1 MNQYAEKERTTSRR
15 KKLRR
20 ELAGLALALVTGF
33 SACSSRTSNQNEGA
47 KSSATPTAAVPSP
60 TSSRAVVES
69 VGQHGENL
77 YDLAKAGDWQKAATE
92 FTALLQSDQ
101 QLRNKMK
108 DKSADLERLNQA
120 LTAAGRAV
128 ETKDRFTTMREANLI
143 TLIGADLAAAFHP
156 PVPVEVTRLD
166 YYGREL
172 EVWSALNG
180 GTLYDAENH
189 AVGLAHA
196 HHEPLGLIVL
206 LGGGAGEQQP
216 AGHEQ
221 RRQQPARIHLV
232 GQSPA
237 DRRARRDAGEHG
249 ADDHRV
255 GLECRPDERRQ
266 QADRQDL
273 EDEDRARRGEDESG
287 RAPHAGT
294 SASREISPTDRQPA
308 RPIVR
313 SKSAWKFCSTSR
325 TPSSPAIDRP

>member
-172 EVWSALNG
+172 EVWSAGKNEARLRETAEG
-180 GTLYDAENH
+180 LRRTWMTLRPLVESRGSAAE
-189 AVGLAHA
+189 AKKF
-196 HHEPLGLIVL
+196 
-206 LGGGAGEQQP
+206 GE
-216 AGHEQ
+216 
-221 RRQQPARIHLV
+221 LV
-232 GQSPA
+232 SQVEA
-237 DRRARRDAGEHG
+237 AK
-249 ADDHRV
+249 
-255 GLECRPDERRQ
+255 
-266 QADRQDL
+266 
-273 EDEDRARRGEDESG
+273 
-287 RAPHAGT
+287 T
-294 SASREISPTDRQPA
+294 PTDFGKLA
-308 RPIVR
+308 TPILDEVDNLE
-313 SKSAWKFCSTSR
+313 KVFMKH
-325 TPSSPAIDRP
+325 